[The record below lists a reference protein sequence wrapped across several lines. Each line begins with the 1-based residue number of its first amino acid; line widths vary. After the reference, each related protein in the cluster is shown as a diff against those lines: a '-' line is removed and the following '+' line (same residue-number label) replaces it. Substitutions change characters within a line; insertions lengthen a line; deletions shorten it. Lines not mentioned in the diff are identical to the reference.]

1 MEQIKEKTF
10 IPINDEIID
19 TKEII
24 YHREQKDILTRKL
37 VDEDKIKLLK
47 VLYDR
52 IVFLENKSLLLE
64 SRINIL
70 EKNTR
75 NSTTVWI
82 KWNNEIMK

>member
-64 SRINIL
+64 RRINML

>member
-52 IVFLENKSLLLE
+52 IFFLENKSLLLE

-75 NSTTVWI
+75 NSTTV
-82 KWNNEIMK
+82 

>member
-64 SRINIL
+64 SRINML

-75 NSTTVWI
+75 NSTTNI
-82 KWNNEIMK
+82 TRCSLI